1 MGLEFKPLLPWEGED
16 HDRYPSEHF
25 CEKQKQRR
33 RAEEEAAAA
42 AAAASSSSSFST
54 QQQRRSS
61 NSSNVSGI
69 SMSRRRGER
78 DFNLLVSES
87 GVSSSSRRREE
98 QELAE
103 AALAVVNHQKLEYA
117 MLVASS
123 SEEEDNVV
131 NPEYKSFFSIV
142 LDYPQILGQGE
153 TKEYAMR
160 QATHLMHFAFGSM
173 LLKGES
179 IPPPTSGSVL
189 EGKKA
194 VVERDWAIV
203 KLENFSLEMAALQ
216 FQPGIDY
223 SAPPPDSD
231 GEYDSD
237 PEDEE
242 LFELEGSMNSPEER
256 MNTSEDMFDADDS
269 MKS

>member
-1 MGLEFKPLLPWEGED
+1 VGGEEQEQEEGRESWVLGFEKMGLEFKPLLPWEGED

-25 CEKQKQRR
+25 REKQKQVR

-42 AAAASSSSSFST
+42 AAVASSSSFSA

-61 NSSNVSGI
+61 NSSNASGS

-78 DFNLLVSES
+78 
-87 GVSSSSRRREE
+87 
-98 QELAE
+98 E

-123 SEEEDNVV
+123 SEDEDNVV

-160 QATHLMHFAFGSM
+160 QATRLMHFAFASM

-189 EGKKA
+189 EVG
-194 VVERDWAIV
+194 
-203 KLENFSLEMAALQ
+203 N
-216 FQPGIDY
+216 QPT
-223 SAPPPDSD
+223 
-231 GEYDSD
+231 
-237 PEDEE
+237 
-242 LFELEGSMNSPEER
+242 GSSFLPF
-256 MNTSEDMFDADDS
+256 T
-269 MKS
+269 KP

>member
-42 AAAASSSSSFST
+42 AAAAASSSSFSA

-61 NSSNVSGI
+61 NSSNVSGS

-123 SEEEDNVV
+123 SEEEDNVG

-160 QATHLMHFAFGSM
+160 QTTRLMHFAFGSM

-189 EGKKA
+189 EVG
-194 VVERDWAIV
+194 
-203 KLENFSLEMAALQ
+203 NQPTGFSFLPFLK
-216 FQPGIDY
+216 P
-223 SAPPPDSD
+223 
-231 GEYDSD
+231 
-237 PEDEE
+237 
-242 LFELEGSMNSPEER
+242 
-256 MNTSEDMFDADDS
+256 
-269 MKS
+269 

>member
-16 HDRYPSEHF
+16 YDRYPSEHF
-25 CEKQKQRR
+25 CEKQKQVR
-33 RAEEEAAAA
+33 RAEEEAVAA
-42 AAAASSSSSFST
+42 AAAASSSSSSSFSA

-61 NSSNVSGI
+61 NSSSNVSGS
-69 SMSRRRGER
+69 SMSRRGDER

-142 LDYPQILGQGE
+142 LDFPQILGQGE

-160 QATHLMHFAFGSM
+160 QATRLMHFAFASM

-189 EGKKA
+189 EVGNQPTGLSFLPF
-194 VVERDWAIV
+194 
-203 KLENFSLEMAALQ
+203 LE
-216 FQPGIDY
+216 P
-223 SAPPPDSD
+223 
-231 GEYDSD
+231 
-237 PEDEE
+237 
-242 LFELEGSMNSPEER
+242 
-256 MNTSEDMFDADDS
+256 
-269 MKS
+269 

>member
-1 MGLEFKPLLPWEGED
+1 VGGGRTRTRRRKRGLGVLGFEKMGLEFKPLLPWEGED

-42 AAAASSSSSFST
+42 AAAAASSSSFSA

-61 NSSNVSGI
+61 NSSNVSGS

-123 SEEEDNVV
+123 SEEEDNVG

-160 QATHLMHFAFGSM
+160 QATRLMHFAFGSM

-189 EGKKA
+189 E
-194 VVERDWAIV
+194 VR
-203 KLENFSLEMAALQ
+203 N
-216 FQPGIDY
+216 QPTGLSFI
-223 SAPPPDSD
+223 PFLKP
-231 GEYDSD
+231 
-237 PEDEE
+237 
-242 LFELEGSMNSPEER
+242 
-256 MNTSEDMFDADDS
+256 
-269 MKS
+269 